1 MPNRSFYSSTKSF
14 AASSPDALNAA
25 IEVINAQESWED
37 AHVAETAADIS
48 PSIGLP
54 TPVLQTWFKRQ
65 KYGVVKMTPAIFAD
79 QQKIADAFF
88 KLGVIPTKIDVTQA
102 AWTA

>member
-1 MPNRSFYSSTKSF
+1 
-14 AASSPDALNAA
+14 
-25 IEVINAQESWED
+25 
-37 AHVAETAADIS
+37 
-48 PSIGLP
+48 
-54 TPVLQTWFKRQ
+54 VLQTWFKRQ
-65 KYGVVKMTPAIFAD
+65 KYGVNKMTPAIFAD